1 MKKLIICIIV
11 LIAFISISIF
21 VETKLQESA
30 NEILKDIDLLYN
42 QISDENWDKVDKDLK
57 KLENKWEDTS
67 DKWALLVEH
76 EEIDQI
82 TVSFLKSKTFT
93 VNREKEEALAELREF
108 KFMIDHIP
116 KITKLELKN
125 IL

>member
-11 LIAFISISIF
+11 LIAFISISIL
-21 VETKLQESA
+21 VESKLQQSA

-42 QISDENWDKVDKDLK
+42 EISDENWDKVDKDLK
-57 KLENKWEDTS
+57 KLENKWENTS

-93 VNREKEEALAELREF
+93 INREKEEALAELREF

>member
-21 VETKLQESA
+21 VESKLQQSA

-42 QISDENWDKVDKDLK
+42 EISDENWDKVDNDLK
-57 KLENKWEDTS
+57 KLENKWENTS

-93 VNREKEEALAELREF
+93 INREKEEALAELREF